1 MSTGFSPTCNV
12 HVTFKIL
19 LTIIIIIFWLLQT
32 CSHTTVKMRANTSIP
47 ESEMSSQKGEWKAY
61 SALMI
66 FENSRVS
73 LSSKKGG

>member
-1 MSTGFSPTCNV
+1 M
-12 HVTFKIL
+12 TFKIL
-19 LTIIIIIFWLLQT
+19 LLIIAIFWLLQT
-32 CSHTTVKMRANTSIP
+32 CSHTRVKMRGNTSIP